1 VGRGARQ
8 WFELSKLL
16 IQPILAP
23 QNTGTT
29 SFALYIALTLP
40 MPCIAVRSRMALALA
55 ADADGQTTF
64 YSRAAQEKAAPL
76 SAQLRR
82 WMLRKNRTRLGVL
95 GPLGALERSI
105 CACGPRG
112 GWYQYLARVV
122 LMTMMASG
130 NDS

>member
-1 VGRGARQ
+1 MGRGARQ

-55 ADADGQTTF
+55 ADADSQTTF
-64 YSRAAQEKAAPL
+64 YLIAAREKAAPS

-82 WMLRKNRTRLGVL
+82 SMQAERCTLLGVL
-95 GPLGALERSI
+95 GRLGTRERSFR
-105 CACGPRG
+105 ACVPGEG
-112 GWYQYLARVV
+112 VSV
-122 LMTMMASG
+122 LCTCQLVTMTVSD